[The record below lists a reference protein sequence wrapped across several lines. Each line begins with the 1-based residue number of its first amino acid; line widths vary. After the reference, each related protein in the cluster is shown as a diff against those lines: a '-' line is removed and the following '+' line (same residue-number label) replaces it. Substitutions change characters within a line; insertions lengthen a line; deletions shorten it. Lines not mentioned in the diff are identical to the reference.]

1 MKKFF
6 FLRIFI
12 LPVIFALF
20 SMQIFS
26 QNAWI
31 NEFHYDN
38 VSTDVGEF
46 IEVVIQDAGNYSLSE
61 FKVVLYNGS
70 SSVRAPYDEK
80 TLDQFSPGE
89 TVGAFTTF
97 CYDFPSNGIQNGA
110 PDGLCLTYGTD
121 TEIVLQFISYEGS
134 FEALSGPAATM
145 TSVDIGVAE
154 TSSTPV
160 GYSLQLQGEGSAYA
174 DFTWASEMEDTNCT
188 VNTGQ
193 TLVSPV
199 TTPISDWAI
208 VIGILLITL
217 FAFFRIRRNG

>member
-6 FLRIFI
+6 TRMLV
-12 LPVIFALF
+12 LPVAFALF
-20 SMQIFS
+20 SLQIFA

-46 IEVVIQDAGNYSLSE
+46 IEVVVQDAGNYDLAE
-61 FKVVLYNGS
+61 FTVYLYNGT
-70 SSVRAPYDEK
+70 SSVRAPYDQV
-80 TLDQFSPGE
+80 TLDMFSPGE

-97 CYDFPSNGIQNGA
+97 CYNFPSNGIQNGA
-110 PDGLCLTYGTD
+110 PDGFCLTFGTD
-121 TEIVLQFISYEGS
+121 TELVLQFISYEGS
-134 FEALSGPAATM
+134 FEALGGPAATM

-154 TSSTPV
+154 TSSTPE

-174 DFTWASEMEDTNCT
+174 DFTWASEMPATNCT
-188 VNTGQ
+188 ANTGQ

-199 TTPISDWAI
+199 ATPISDWALA
-208 VIGILLITL
+208 IGILLIL
-217 FAFFRIRRNG
+217 VFAFFRIRRNG